1 LPDPFLDNET
11 ALLQRIAAG
20 DAGAFSQVYHH
31 YAGKIYATVMAYVK
45 NETDAEDIVQQVFV
59 RLWERRASLTGIRSF
74 SDYFFILVRNSVFDY
89 FNRLSRHARLADMF
103 SRDAGEMME
112 DNTEHLLTQ
121 KQYDRLVEMAISQLP
136 ERQREVYLL
145 ADRECLGYD
154 DIARAMH
161 ISRPTAKKHM
171 ELARKFLRAYVSRHI
186 LLFFIVH
193 YAAGL
198 SH

>member
-1 LPDPFLDNET
+1 MT
-11 ALLQRIAAG
+11 
-20 DAGAFSQVYHH
+20 
-31 YAGKIYATVMAYVK
+31 YVK
-45 NETDAEDIVQQVFV
+45 NETEAEDIVQQVFV
-59 RLWERRASLTGIRSF
+59 KLWERRTSLTEIRSF
-74 SDYFFILVRNSVFDY
+74 PDYFFILVRNSVFDY
-89 FNRLSRHARLADMF
+89 FNRLSRHARLADIV
-103 SRDAGEMME
+103 SRDAGEMTE
-112 DNTEHLLTQ
+112 DSAEHLLTQ
-121 KQYDRLVEMAISQLP
+121 KQYDELVEMAISQLP

-154 DIARAMH
+154 DIARAMQ

-198 SH
+198 AHQSL